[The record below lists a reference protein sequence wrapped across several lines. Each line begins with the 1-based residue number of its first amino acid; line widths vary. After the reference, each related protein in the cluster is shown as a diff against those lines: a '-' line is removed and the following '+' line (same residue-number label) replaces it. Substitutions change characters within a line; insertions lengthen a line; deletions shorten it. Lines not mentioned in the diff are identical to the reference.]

1 MGGEPLKQKE
11 DDNEKIK
18 SSGCKIGS
26 CTQSGSFVDCLR
38 NCFLNDND
46 SGEQCGCYRDSFR
59 SRSCFYDR
67 NRW

>member
-1 MGGEPLKQKE
+1 MVKLSLTNKKTPQNREELPMGGEPLKQKE

-18 SSGCKIGS
+18 SSGCKICS

-46 SGEQCGCYRDSFR
+46 SGEQ
-59 SRSCFYDR
+59 
-67 NRW
+67 

>member
-11 DDNEKIK
+11 DDNVKIK

-38 NCFLNDND
+38 NCFFNDND
-46 SGEQCGCYRDSFR
+46 SGEQ
-59 SRSCFYDR
+59 
-67 NRW
+67 